1 MSPEQPRRSQ
11 KYARLLLIGI
21 ITAYI
26 GIIALI
32 FIGFWFHWT
41 WTGFFHRTLWDG
53 MQLLLVPVVLTLGT
67 FLFIL
72 VISRNERNL
81 AQLRDHT
88 AHDIALDRQREAVLQ
103 AYLGRMSEF
112 LLANHLRL
120 SDPGDEIRVL
130 AQAQTVTALSRLDT
144 ARKGNLLRFLYESHL
159 INTDLGSRIITL
171 NGAEV
176 RGVDLRVADL
186 NRVDLS
192 GADLSEAD
200 LRGANL
206 SKADLREANLSKVDL
221 SKADL
226 DGANLSEA
234 DLRGANLSGSNLSGT
249 DLSGANLS
257 GSNLSEANLSE
268 ANLFCARLGEANL
281 NNATLRGADL
291 SGANLSGA
299 NLRRA
304 DLTRANLNGAN
315 LSKADLRGAN
325 LFYANLSGTDLS
337 EAHLGKAD
345 LSTAI
350 VTKEQ
355 SDKVNPAKKL

>member
-1 MSPEQPRRSQ
+1 MQV
-11 KYARLLLIGI
+11 LLIGI

-26 GIIALI
+26 GVIALI

-41 WTGFFHRTLWDG
+41 WTGFFHKTLWDG

-72 VISRNERNL
+72 VISRNEQNL

-112 LLANHLRL
+112 LLVNHLRL
-120 SDPGDEIRVL
+120 SDPGDEIRAL
-130 AQAQTVTALSRLDT
+130 ARAQTVTALSRLDT
-144 ARKGNLLRFLYESHL
+144 TRKRNLLRFLYESHL
-159 INTDLGSRIITL
+159 INTDVGSRIITL
-171 NGAEV
+171 NGVDV
-176 RGVDLRVADL
+176 RGVDLREVDL
-186 NRVDLS
+186 SKVDLS

-206 SKADLREANLSKVDL
+206 NRADLREANLSRV
-221 SKADL
+221 
-226 DGANLSEA
+226 
-234 DLRGANLSGSNLSGT
+234 
-249 DLSGANLS
+249 
-257 GSNLSEANLSE
+257 
-268 ANLFCARLGEANL
+268 
-281 NNATLRGADL
+281 
-291 SGANLSGA
+291 
-299 NLRRA
+299 
-304 DLTRANLNGAN
+304 NLNGAY
-315 LSKADLRGAN
+315 LSKVDLRGAN

-355 SDKVNPAKKL
+355 LDKVNPTKKL